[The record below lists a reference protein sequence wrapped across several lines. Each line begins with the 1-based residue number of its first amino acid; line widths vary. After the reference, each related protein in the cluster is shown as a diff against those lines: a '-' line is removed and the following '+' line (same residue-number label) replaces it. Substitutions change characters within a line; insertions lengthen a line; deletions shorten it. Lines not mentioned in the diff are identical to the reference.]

1 MNDETITYLL
11 QMLDDD
17 SPNVQAHIRERL
29 LALGA
34 GAERRIESMAS
45 TMSVSVQSR
54 AAKLMRELRD
64 AQALQSAWYAW
75 RGIQDPWAKLES
87 GLELIAHMQYGWA
100 PPVRLGE
107 LLDDLAEEY
116 LEAGGQLD
124 PISMSRFLFVIKD
137 FNGEADDYFD
147 PLHSNMIHVL
157 ETGYGL
163 PISLCSVYMLL
174 GWRLGV
180 TSYGCA
186 LPGYFITRAEYKG
199 DNVYVDCFNGGR
211 IMTRAE
217 VIKGGG
223 PLPSHVHYVLDEPA
237 PTEQILGRVANNLV
251 YAYTLRGDEANA
263 DRFALLGDSFSS
275 FSDTEERQLAG

>member
-1 MNDETITYLL
+1 MNDETMTYLL
-11 QMLDDD
+11 RMLDDD
-17 SPNVQAHIRERL
+17 SPSVQAHIRERL
-29 LALGA
+29 LGLGA
-34 GAERRIESMAS
+34 GAERRIESMVAS
-45 TMSVSVQSR
+45 MPVPVQSR
-54 AAKLMRELRD
+54 AARLIREMREEQSLK
-64 AQALQSAWYAW
+64 SAWYAW
-75 RGIQDPWAKLES
+75 QGIPDPWAKLEF
-87 GLELIAHMQYGWA
+87 GLELIARMQYGWT
-100 PPVRLGE
+100 PPVRLSD

-180 TSYGCA
+180 TVYGCA

-199 DNVYVDCFNGGR
+199 DHVYIDCFNGGR
-211 IMTRAE
+211 VMTRAE
-217 VIKGGG
+217 VVKGGG

-251 YAYTLRGDEANA
+251 YAYTLRGDDPNA
-263 DRFALLGDSFSS
+263 DRFAILGDQFSNYG
-275 FSDTEERQLAG
+275 DAEAHQLAG